1 MSAPPQSTAGPTS
14 ESESPIIEEITGSL
28 SHLYYDGATSR
39 FIERNPHQTSTYIR
53 PSYDGTAFKRNSSAC
68 IVDRDPG
75 HQRVHYHV
83 IDAFRDSLAWYATE
97 NGPCETQKQ
106 LDEACRAMAG
116 LHNNGH
122 NNTKIYVWPEASYT
136 GDDVFTKI
144 TVADSLKD
152 WVTRSPF
159 YRVKIYK
166 GESKAKSGVSQT

>member
-1 MSAPPQSTAGPTS
+1 MSAPAQFTGGPTS
-14 ESESPIIEEITGSL
+14 EPESPPIEESIGSL

-53 PSYDGTAFKRNSSAC
+53 PSYDGTAFKRNSNAC
-68 IVDRDPG
+68 VVDRNPH

-83 IDAFRDSLAWYATE
+83 IDAFRDSLVSYATE

-116 LHNNGH
+116 FHNNGH
-122 NNTKIYVWPEASYT
+122 DNTKIQVCPET
-136 GDDVFTKI
+136 NDDGDDVCTKI
-144 TVADSLKD
+144 TVADSLN
-152 WVTRSPF
+152 WAARSPF
-159 YRVKIYK
+159 YRIKIYK